1 MHQGELLDTGATIHA
16 PPAPS
21 RFSGYGVYK
30 ENEKASAKNFC

>member
-21 RFSGYGVYK
+21 RLLGIWGI
-30 ENEKASAKNFC
+30 